1 MSRGPGP
8 RPEKRPGP
16 LAAVLRTQLAGAMA
30 RPGRLLMT
38 GLSVLVAA
46 FVVFGTV
53 MAQQITEQTTVDRF
67 RGTPEAADLVVLGDD
82 DVVTDAQLKAAQ
94 AVPGV
99 AEVAARAENGVSL
112 AEVSRRYLELQGDPG
127 SGPLS
132 RVRLVAG
139 GYPDGPLELA
149 VNEQASQR
157 LDIGPGDRVGLLVP
171 VGGDAEETEE
181 TDGTRT
187 VTVTVTG
194 VVEANSDREATGY
207 APAAALNAMGHIE
220 GYPRLDVRAEPG
232 VSAEALTE
240 RLSAVFQRT
249 DGSAFEF
256 VPGDTVR
263 AEEARAAV
271 DQYADVFRLITMFLA
286 IAVVAAALVATSTF
300 RVVFA
305 QRLRQLALLR
315 TIGAHRGQLVRAL
328 AVEGALVGLI
338 AGTAGVLL
346 ALGAGYAAPVI
357 AHAAGLSLSAPAV
370 PVAAAVAVVL
380 GAVLVTV
387 GAVLAPA
394 SSAAGVSPLQTLR
407 SAGTLAGERGIGRAR
422 LGVGLLLAVGAT
434 GLAGVLLGDL
444 PEPGDL
450 NYDSVAG
457 LMLTVLSGTLAFL
470 ALITLGP
477 LLVRPLLAA
486 AGWPLRRLGPTG
498 TLAVGGIGGAPRRAA
513 AVSVVVALGVALVSG
528 TLVGI
533 ATLQGHM
540 DRELAAQAPADFD
553 VSGTVNGDGDG
564 TATDNGTVNGLS
576 ADLVR
581 RLKAVP
587 QLADATAYRQ
597 TDVSVGSMEASAV
610 DLDLTA
616 LPSSRLLRPVSGAL
630 GDLGPG
636 EVIVSSRLARGLG
649 MAAGDSITFTTA
661 KKGTLRMSVAA
672 TLPDEGPL
680 GADAIVTPGD
690 LDKMGASPLPAGVLA
705 NAAESGQAARNAAE
719 QAIRKTVGP
728 DSAMELRILAEERD
742 NSDADIEMVATL
754 SLGLLG
760 LTVLIAVVGVGT
772 TTGLT
777 VLERT
782 RESGLLRALGLGR
795 SGLRFLIGMEAA
807 LYGVLG
813 GVLGLALGVPYA
825 WLAVRLLNLGAP
837 LALPY
842 GQLLAVFLGLV
853 LVTALAG
860 LLPARRAAR
869 VSPVVA
875 LGTTE

>member
-1 MSRGPGP
+1 M
-8 RPEKRPGP
+8 
-16 LAAVLRTQLAGAMA
+16 LRTQLAGAPA

-67 RGTPEAADLVVLGDD
+67 RGTPEAVDLVVLGDD
-82 DVVTDAQLKAAQ
+82 DVITDAQTKAVQ

-99 AEVAARAENGVSL
+99 AEVATRTENGVSL

-149 VNEQASQR
+149 VNRQASQR
-157 LDIGPGDRVGLLVP
+157 LDIEPGDRVGLLVP
-171 VGGDAEETEE
+171 VAEDAETAEGTGETE
-181 TDGTRT
+181 GTQT

-194 VVEANSDREATGY
+194 VVEVNSDREATGY

-240 RLSAVFQRT
+240 RLSAVLQRT
-249 DGSAFEF
+249 SGAEFDF

-263 AEEARAAV
+263 GEEARAAV
-271 DQYADVFRLITMFLA
+271 DQYADVFRLIAMFLA

-328 AVEGALVGLI
+328 AVEGALVGLV

-357 AHAAGLSLSAPAV
+357 ADAAGLSLSAPAV

-422 LGVGLLLAVGAT
+422 LGVGLLLAAGAV
-434 GLAGVLLGDL
+434 GLAGVLLRDL

-477 LLVRPLLAA
+477 LLVRPLLAV

-513 AVSVVVALGVALVSG
+513 AVSVVVALGVTLVSG

-533 ATLQGHM
+533 ATLRGHM
-540 DRELAAQAPADFD
+540 DRELAVQAPADFD
-553 VSGTVNGDGDG
+553 MSGTVSTGE
-564 TATDNGTVNGLS
+564 TPNGTISGLS

-587 QLADATAYRQ
+587 QLTDATAYRQ
-597 TDVSVGSMEASAV
+597 TDVAVGSMEASAI

-616 LPSSRLLRPVSGAL
+616 LPSSRLLRPMTGTLSE
-630 GDLGPG
+630 LGPG

-649 MAAGDSITFTTA
+649 MAAGDSITFSTA

-690 LDKMGASPLPAGVLA
+690 LDRMGASPLPAGVLA
-705 NAAESGQAARNAAE
+705 NAAEPGQAARNAAE
-719 QAIRKTVGP
+719 QAIRETVGP
-728 DSAMELRILAEERD
+728 GSAMELRILAEERD
-742 NSDADIEMVATL
+742 DSDADIEMVATL

-813 GVLGLALGVPYA
+813 GLLGLALGVPYA
-825 WLAVRLLNLGAP
+825 WLAVRLLNIGAP
-837 LALPY
+837 LLLPY
-842 GQLLAVFLGLV
+842 GQLLTVFLGLV

-875 LGTTE
+875 LGATE

>member
-1 MSRGPGP
+1 MSREP
-8 RPEKRPGP
+8 RPRTVPGP
-16 LAAVLRTQLAGAMA
+16 LAAVLRTQLAGALA

-82 DVVTDAQLKAAQ
+82 DVITDAQIKAVQ

-99 AEVAARAENGVSL
+99 AGVATRTENGVSL

-149 VNEQASQR
+149 VNRQASQR
-157 LDIGPGDRVGLLVP
+157 LDIEPGDRVGLLVP
-171 VGGDAEETEE
+171 VGGDAEGTEE

-220 GYPRLDVRAEPG
+220 GYPRIDVSAEPG

-249 DGSAFEF
+249 SGAAFDF

-263 AEEARAAV
+263 GDEARAAV

-346 ALGAGYAAPVI
+346 ALGAGYAAPVV

-370 PVAAAVAVVL
+370 PVVAAVAVVL

-422 LGVGLLLAVGAT
+422 LGVGLLLAAGAA
-434 GLAGVLLGDL
+434 GLAGVLLADL

-513 AVSVVVALGVALVSG
+513 AVSVVVALGVTLVSG

-533 ATLQGHM
+533 ATLRGHM
-540 DRELAAQAPADFD
+540 DRELAVQAPADFD
-553 VSGTVNGDGDG
+553 VSGAVNGNGNG
-564 TATDNGTVNGLS
+564 TDNGTVNGLS

-587 QLADATAYRQ
+587 QLADVTEYRQ
-597 TDVSVGSMEASAV
+597 TDVSVDGMEASAV
-610 DLDLTA
+610 DLDPTA
-616 LPSSRLLRPVSGAL
+616 LPSSRLLRPVSGTL
-630 GDLGPG
+630 TDLGPG

-728 DSAMELRILAEERD
+728 NSAMELRILAEERD

-813 GVLGLALGVPYA
+813 GLLGLALGVPYA

-837 LALPY
+837 LLLPY
-842 GQLLAVFLGLV
+842 GELLAVFLGLV

-875 LGTTE
+875 LGTSE

>member
-16 LAAVLRTQLAGAMA
+16 LAAVLRTQLAGALA

-82 DVVTDAQLKAAQ
+82 DVITDAQLKAVQ

-99 AEVAARAENGVSL
+99 AEVATRTENGVSL

-149 VNEQASQR
+149 VNRQAAQR
-157 LDIGPGDRVGLLVP
+157 LDIEPGERVGLLVP
-171 VGGDAEETEE
+171 VGGDAEETDG
-181 TDGTRT
+181 TDGTDETRT
-187 VTVTVTG
+187 VDVTVTG

-220 GYPRLDVRAEPG
+220 GYPRIDVRAEPG

-249 DGSAFEF
+249 PGAAFEF
-256 VPGDTVR
+256 APGDTVR

-271 DQYADVFRLITMFLA
+271 DQYADVFRLIAMFLA

-407 SAGTLAGERGIGRAR
+407 SAGTLAGERGIGLPR
-422 LGVGLLLAVGAT
+422 LVVGLLLAVGAV

-477 LLVRPLLAA
+477 LLVRPLLAI

-498 TLAVGGIGGAPRRAA
+498 TLAVGGIGGARVARRPCRSSSRSA
-513 AVSVVVALGVALVSG
+513 SPWS
-528 TLVGI
+528 
-533 ATLQGHM
+533 
-540 DRELAAQAPADFD
+540 PA
-553 VSGTVNGDGDG
+553 
-564 TATDNGTVNGLS
+564 
-576 ADLVR
+576 
-581 RLKAVP
+581 
-587 QLADATAYRQ
+587 
-597 TDVSVGSMEASAV
+597 
-610 DLDLTA
+610 
-616 LPSSRLLRPVSGAL
+616 PSSASRPC
-630 GDLGPG
+630 
-636 EVIVSSRLARGLG
+636 R
-649 MAAGDSITFTTA
+649 
-661 KKGTLRMSVAA
+661 
-672 TLPDEGPL
+672 
-680 GADAIVTPGD
+680 AIW
-690 LDKMGASPLPAGVLA
+690 
-705 NAAESGQAARNAAE
+705 
-719 QAIRKTVGP
+719 
-728 DSAMELRILAEERD
+728 
-742 NSDADIEMVATL
+742 
-754 SLGLLG
+754 
-760 LTVLIAVVGVGT
+760 
-772 TTGLT
+772 TGNWPPRPP
-777 VLERT
+777 RT
-782 RESGLLRALGLGR
+782 S
-795 SGLRFLIGMEAA
+795 M
-807 LYGVLG
+807 
-813 GVLGLALGVPYA
+813 
-825 WLAVRLLNLGAP
+825 
-837 LALPY
+837 
-842 GQLLAVFLGLV
+842 
-853 LVTALAG
+853 
-860 LLPARRAAR
+860 
-869 VSPVVA
+869 
-875 LGTTE
+875 

>member
-1 MSRGPGP
+1 M
-8 RPEKRPGP
+8 
-16 LAAVLRTQLAGAMA
+16 LRTQLAGALA

-82 DVVTDAQLKAAQ
+82 DVITDAQTKAVQ
-94 AVPGV
+94 AIPGV
-99 AEVAARAENGVSL
+99 AEVAARTENGVSL

-149 VNEQASQR
+149 VNRQASQR
-157 LDIGPGDRVGLLVP
+157 LDIEPGDRVGLLVP
-171 VGGDAEETEE
+171 VGGDAEAEDGTE
-181 TDGTRT
+181 GTRT

-220 GYPRLDVRAEPG
+220 GYPRIDVRAEDG

-256 VPGDTVR
+256 VPGATVR

-271 DQYADVFRLITMFLA
+271 DQYADVFRLIAMFLA

-300 RVVFA
+300 RVVFD

-357 AHAAGLSLSAPAV
+357 ADAAGLSLSAPAV
-370 PVAAAVAVVL
+370 PVVAAVAVVL

-394 SSAAGVSPLQTLR
+394 TSAAGVSPLQTLR

-422 LGVGLLLAVGAT
+422 LGIGLLLTVCAA
-434 GLAGVLLGDL
+434 GLAAVLLGDL

-457 LMLTVLSGTLAFL
+457 LMLTVLSATLAFL

-553 VSGTVNGDGDG
+553 VSGTVSAGETTNGK
-564 TATDNGTVNGLS
+564 VSGLS
-576 ADLVR
+576 TDLVR
-581 RLKAVP
+581 RLEAVP
-587 QLADATAYRQ
+587 ELADATAYRQ
-597 TDVSVGSMEASAV
+597 TDVSVSGMEASAV
-610 DLDLTA
+610 DLDPTA
-616 LPSSRLLRPVSGAL
+616 LPSSRLLRPVSGSL
-630 GDLGPG
+630 SDLGPG

-661 KKGTLRMSVAA
+661 NKDTVRMSVAA
-672 TLPDEGPL
+672 TLPDGGPL

-719 QAIRKTVGP
+719 QAIRKTVGAN
-728 DSAMELRILAEERD
+728 SAIELRILAEERD
-742 NSDADIEMVATL
+742 DSEADIEMVAIL

-795 SGLRFLIGMEAA
+795 SGLRFLIGMEAG

-825 WLAVRLLNLGAP
+825 WLSVRLLNLGAP
-837 LALPY
+837 LLLPY

-853 LVTALAG
+853 FVTALAG